1 MSQFFAHF
9 VLHCSSSLAQTHTM
23 EGPSIVDPT
32 NRGVIPRA
40 AADIFSHVH
49 AVRSAAGSGS
59 GGGSGSAE
67 GAGAVNLSV
76 RVSVSYIEIYLE
88 RVRDLLDASGARNNL
103 QVREDPKSGV
113 FVDGCTAEACATEAD
128 LVRVFTVGASGRAKA
143 ATLMNEGSSRSHSV
157 FMVTLSSANS
167 HGSTRTG
174 KLFLVDLAGSEMV
187 RKTSA
192 TGRQLDEAKT
202 INKSL
207 SALGLVIAALGEE
220 ASAKTSAHV
229 PYRDSKLTR
238 VLQDSLG
245 GNAMTSLLVNC
256 SPSAYNAAETLS
268 TLRFGNRAKAIKNRP
283 QLNEEQSP
291 LELRAL
297 LARAQAELSKQRKY
311 MLSLEGAVLEGPVAT
326 NILLGSS
333 LGSNYSTYSGSSNS
347 MPLMHDSRTPTKG
360 GGGAQS
366 SARKEA
372 NNSNNFSVMK
382 YLRSSSNVTED
393 LRTSRDAAQPLSR
406 REVRSL
412 AHVKYCDALLHLQ
425 QDSEMESIAGLPRQ
439 PFKNLLRELLREV
452 RAGPSPATSTTTD
465 SSSPASASD
474 KALASDADLDEAFR
488 LATGHE
494 NGVVDEAAFVALVE
508 MVRRGDVAGLGKT
521 SMFGFQ
527 STRKHKRV
535 ANFQHQLRGESTS
548 P

>member
-1 MSQFFAHF
+1 
-9 VLHCSSSLAQTHTM
+9 M
-23 EGPSIVDPT
+23 EGPSILDPT
-32 NRGVIPRA
+32 SQGVIPRA
-40 AADIFSHVH
+40 AADIFAHVH
-49 AVRSAAGSGS
+49 AVRAGANGGGGVNPS
-59 GGGSGSAE
+59 GGGDTNSAVAAAGGAGS
-67 GAGAVNLSV
+67 GAVNLSV

-88 RVRDLLDASGARNNL
+88 RIRDLLDASGARNNL
-103 QVREDPKSGV
+103 QVRENPKHGV
-113 FVDGCTAEACATEAD
+113 FVDGCTAEDCATEAD
-128 LVRVFTVGASGRAKA
+128 LTRVFAAGASGRAKA

-157 FMVTLSSANS
+157 LMVTLSSANS

-220 ASAKTSAHV
+220 ASSKASAHV

-297 LARAQAELSKQRKY
+297 LARAQAELTKQRKY
-311 MLSLEGAVLEGPVAT
+311 MMSLEGAVLEGPVTT

-333 LGSNYSTYSGSSNS
+333 LSCSYSSYSGSSSN
-347 MPLMHDSRTPTKG
+347 MPLMHDSRSPQKG
-360 GGGAQS
+360 AAAS
-366 SARKEA
+366 SSLARKEA
-372 NNSNNFSVMK
+372 GSTSSNNNFSVMK

-393 LRTSRDAAQPLSR
+393 LRTSHDAALPLSN

-412 AHVKYCDALLHLQ
+412 AHEKYCDALLHLQ
-425 QDSEMESIAGLPRQ
+425 QDSDMETIAGLPRQ

-452 RAGPSPATSTTTD
+452 RGGSSTQASSGWAADSP
-465 SSSPASASD
+465 SSSD
-474 KALASDADLDEAFR
+474 RALASDADLDEAFR
-488 LATGHE
+488 LATGHD
-494 NGVVDEAAFVALVE
+494 NGIVDEAAFVALVG

-521 SMFGFQ
+521 SMFGFH
-527 STRKHKRV
+527 SARKNKKV
-535 ANFQHQLRGESTS
+535 ANFQQQLRDSRERS
-548 P
+548 